1 MVTLTSRCDA
11 GVTTSPPPDVL
22 RWRSDID
29 ADAKIGLNVEKTWI
43 DSADVCDRGRKSSV
57 EIFSENLPFEKADL
71 LCSQLGGKL
80 YYPAVGFSPSLFI
93 VQAQLRLLQL
103 GSLGSWDRLHVKL
116 GRPKSKT
123 CHSQEQ
129 DIH

>member
-57 EIFSENLPFEKADL
+57 EIFSENLSFDKADL

-103 GSLGSWDRLHVKL
+103 GSLDANTTVCMTSWALV
-116 GRPKSKT
+116 
-123 CHSQEQ
+123 
-129 DIH
+129 